1 MPKRLLQILLLATI
15 ALFACRTASGAETA
29 SPPRIEQEM
38 WALPFPLPV
47 LAYVV
52 RPLGDGPFPL
62 VIADRTVKNST
73 LGKSTKFGQLHLDI
87 TAPIDDDTALA

>member
-15 ALFACRTASGAETA
+15 ALLAGRPASGAESA
-29 SPPRIEQEM
+29 SPPGIEEEM

-62 VIADRTVKNST
+62 VVMTGLRG
-73 LGKSTKFGQLHLDI
+73 L
-87 TAPIDDDTALA
+87 TAGAMASFDPV